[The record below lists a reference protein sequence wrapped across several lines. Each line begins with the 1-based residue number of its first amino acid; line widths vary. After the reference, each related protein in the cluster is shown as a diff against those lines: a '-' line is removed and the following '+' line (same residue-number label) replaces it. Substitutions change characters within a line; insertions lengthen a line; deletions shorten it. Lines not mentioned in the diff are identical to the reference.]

1 MPDEKK
7 NNGID
12 YSIFFTDKK
21 SADTYSLANQ
31 FAEHLEMSLVK
42 DRYTVGKKDAY
53 NALAMS
59 IRDRLI
65 RRWLRTQHKYRMHDT
80 KRVYYLSLEFLMGRL
95 LGNALINLEY
105 YEECSE
111 ILSTLGY
118 SLEEIREVEH
128 DMGLGNG
135 GLGRLAACF
144 LDSMATMNLPAF
156 GYGIR
161 YEYGIFEQDFENGY
175 QVELPDNW
183 LTYINPWEVVRPK
196 LTHRVK
202 FGGRVEE
209 VPDGKGGRKA
219 LWVDTD
225 DVLAIAYDVPV
236 PGYRTRTVNNLR
248 LWESKATHDFDFKT
262 FHSGDYMA
270 AVRRKNMSEIISK
283 VLYPND
289 DNYSGKM
296 LRLKQQYFF
305 VAATI
310 SDIIRKFRT
319 QHRDLAKFPDK
330 VAIQL
335 NDTHPSI
342 AIPELMRLLVDEE
355 GMAWEEA
362 WRITKGTFAY
372 TNHTVMAEAL
382 EKWPVAMFETLLP
395 RHLQIIYEINDRF
408 LAGVQRK
415 FPRDAARL
423 SRMSLIEE
431 GQEKAIR
438 MANLSVVGSHA
449 VNGVARLHTEILKK
463 QIFRDFEEY
472 EPGRIIAITNGITQ
486 RRWLKKA
493 NPMLSRLISDRIGD
507 DWIIDLNRLRELEGA
522 ADDGDFKEA
531 WDNVKWTNKG
541 VLAEL
546 IKDMSGVDAIDGSIF
561 DIHVKRIHEYKRQLL
576 NALHAVTLYNEI
588 KDRATADVVPRT
600 IIFSGKAAP
609 GYRMA
614 KLIIKLINS
623 IAEVVNADP
632 DTEGLLRVVFL
643 KNYSVSLAE
652 RIMPAADLS
661 EQISTA
667 GTEASGTGNMKL
679 ALNGALTIGTLDGA
693 NIEIAEEVGRE
704 NMFIFGHTEPEIHQM
719 RREGHNPQK
728 YYAENPGLARALDM
742 IRDDFFSMREPGIF
756 RPIFESLVHHGDRFF
771 VLADYESYVET
782 QRKAARLFRDDK
794 DEWNRRSILT
804 VSRMG
809 RFSSDRTITEYS
821 EKVWGVKPD

>member
-1 MPDEKK
+1 MAQNK
-7 NNGID
+7 NGNGID
-12 YSIFFTDKK
+12 YSIFFTDHKTGE
-21 SADTYSLANQ
+21 TYSLANQ

-42 DRYTVGKKDAY
+42 DRYTLGKRDAY

-95 LGNALINLEY
+95 LGNALINMDY
-105 YEECSE
+105 YEECSG
-111 ILSTLGY
+111 ILESLGY
-118 SLEEIREVEH
+118 SLDEIREVEH

-183 LTYINPWEVVRPK
+183 LSYINPWEVIRSK
-196 LTHRVK
+196 LIYRVK
-202 FGGRVEE
+202 FGGQVKAR
-209 VPDGKGGRKA
+209 PNGKGFE
-219 LWVDTD
+219 WFDTD
-225 DVLAIAYDVPV
+225 DVLAIAYDVPI
-236 PGYRTRTVNNLR
+236 PGYKTSTVNNLR
-248 LWESKATHDFDFKT
+248 LWQAKSTHDFDFKT

-270 AVRRKNMSEIISK
+270 AVRRKTMSEVISK

-289 DNYSGKM
+289 DNYSGKQ

-305 VAATI
+305 VTATLH
-310 SDIIRKFRT
+310 DIIRKFRT
-319 QHRDLAKFPDK
+319 QHKDLHKLPEK

-342 AIPELMRLLVDEE
+342 AIPEMMRILVDEQ
-355 GMAWEEA
+355 GMEWDEA
-362 WRITKGTFAY
+362 WRITKATFAY

-382 EKWPVAMFETLLP
+382 EKWPVSMFETLLP
-395 RHLQIIYEINDRF
+395 RHAQIIYEINDR
-408 LAGVQRK
+408 LLSGVRRK
-415 FPRDAARL
+415 FPNDEARL

-431 GQEKAIR
+431 GHDRMFR
-438 MANLSVVGSHA
+438 MANLSVAGCHA
-449 VNGVARLHTEILKK
+449 VNGVANLHTEILRKN
-463 QIFRDFEEY
+463 IFRDFEDY
-472 EPGRIIAITNGITQ
+472 EPGKIVAITNGITQ

-493 NPMLSRLISDRIGD
+493 NPLLARLITDRIGD
-507 DWIIDLNRLRELEGA
+507 AWVKELGELKKLEPA
-522 ADDGDFKEA
+522 ADDAGFRET

-541 VLAEL
+541 LLAE
-546 IKDMSGVDAIDGSIF
+546 IIRKDCGADAIAGSLF
-561 DIHVKRIHEYKRQLL
+561 DVHVKRFHEYKRQLL
-576 NALHAVTLYNEI
+576 NALHVITLYNEI
-588 KDRATADVVPRT
+588 KDNPGGAMTPRT
-600 IIFSGKAAP
+600 VIFGGKAAP
-609 GYRMA
+609 GYMMA

-623 IAEVVNADP
+623 IADVVNADP
-632 DTEGLLRVVFL
+632 ATDGLLRVAFL

-679 ALNGALTIGTLDGA
+679 ALNGALTIGTMDGA

-704 NMFIFGHTEPEIHQM
+704 NMFIFGHTEPEIHAL
-719 RREGHNPQK
+719 RRGGYNPHK
-728 YYAENPGLARALDM
+728 YYEGNPRLARAIDM
-742 IRDDFFSMREPGIF
+742 IRDNYFCMREPGIF
-756 RPIFESLVHHGDRFF
+756 RPVYESLLHHGDRFF
-771 VLADYESYVET
+771 ILADYESYVET
-782 QRKAARLFRDDK
+782 QREAARLFAEDK
-794 DEWNRRSILT
+794 DEWNRRAILT

-809 RFSSDRTITEYS
+809 RFSSDRTIAEYAD
-821 EKVWGVKPD
+821 KIWNVKPD